1 MRTYALKKAVITV
14 LDHETLS
21 VVSIDVQVKSD
32 NKKKISANLVAQILM
47 LTTYTS
53 LHNTI

>member
-1 MRTYALKKAVITV
+1 MRTYTLKKAVITV

-32 NKKKISANLVAQILM
+32 KKKKCLLIWQHK
-47 LTTYTS
+47 Y
-53 LHNTI
+53 